1 MGEKMRQVYK
11 KITLFVSCAECL
23 VDYAKVSDKI
33 KSAMSRDVIVD
44 GRNIFSPVAV
54 TKAGLTYYGIGQ

>member
-11 KITLFVSCAECL
+11 KITLFVSCAECF

-44 GRNIFSPVAV
+44 G
-54 TKAGLTYYGIGQ
+54 